1 LLFRRKNIAT
11 RNIFMIN
18 IIDTRLFSHVIILIN
33 HYLIFIELY
42 ILIFLVSRILS
53 PFLSLSFYHIYSSTL
68 AASLRGGR
76 KVNAVTR
83 FPLDPTPRVPCFC
96 TERALGLFPS
106 RQALET
112 SILVKWPENAIIGYR
127 CAVVNCLRYPHRRF
141 WATSRR
147 LAVRIRQFYVKM
159 PIFVGLRSEAR
170 KIKRWWNVADTR
182 DNSTYRVRL
191 RGSPR
196 PRANTKDA
204 IVQGN

>member
-1 LLFRRKNIAT
+1 MSY
-11 RNIFMIN
+11 IFSCS
-18 IIDTRLFSHVIILIN
+18 LSHT
-33 HYLIFIELY
+33 F
-42 ILIFLVSRILS
+42 
-53 PFLSLSFYHIYSSTL
+53 SLSFYHIYSSTL

-83 FPLDPTPRVPCFC
+83 FPLDPTPRAPCFR

-112 SILVKWPENAIIGYR
+112 SILVKWPENAIISYR
-127 CAVVNCLRYPHRRF
+127 CAVMNCLRYLYRRF
-141 WATSRR
+141 WAASRR
-147 LAVRIRQFYVKM
+147 PAVRIRQFYVKM
-159 PIFVGLRSEAR
+159 PVFVSLESEAR
-170 KIKRWWNVADTR
+170 KIKRWWNVPDTR

-191 RGSPR
+191 RESRPR